1 MAIPPKLPFTR
12 FLRLLPM
19 KHKNLRPSFAA
30 NATTEF
36 RATREMARSRT
47 LELAFNAGRK
57 AHEIR
62 QIDYEQ
68 ATRELTGESNFERQ
82 QAFFDATTPSI
93 ESTTTNPSRS

>member
-1 MAIPPKLPFTR
+1 
-12 FLRLLPM
+12 M

-30 NATTEF
+30 NATTQF

-82 QAFFDATTPSI
+82 QAFFDATSSI